1 MITKIDDLTN
11 PLTEISNLNFFE
23 ALFSVLD
30 LTFLVGYSNDFTS
43 FDIIYESKD

>member
-11 PLTEISNLNFFE
+11 HLTEISNLNFFA
-23 ALFSVLD
+23 ALSSVLD
-30 LTFLVGYSNDFTS
+30 LTFLVGYFSDFTS